1 LQRIRRDPFIEHPLP
16 SRPRRMAIGAAP
28 TILCLVVLAGCAA
41 KKSGEPVAT
50 NVKVEHV
57 AYREFADSIRITNGT
72 IEAIVVPSIGG
83 RLMRL
88 AMVGGNNV
96 LWENP
101 TVPISQAGQSGSWG
115 GEKSWPWPQ
124 DQWLQRTGRAWPPP
138 PASDQYPYDCQIRS
152 NGARLISKTLQGYD
166 ARIVREFTVASR
178 GAEMTEE
185 ISLEP
190 AGPAAGQTPAAVWS
204 IAEVPV
210 TKQIFARQ
218 SDQTLRPLGFAP
230 WPGPPEVI
238 DGILILDRPADSKS
252 KIGLNA
258 DLLAVVLGRQLLSI
272 EIRGVQPPA
281 AGYVPGEKAQLYA
294 EPDSSP
300 EVLGLGGFTELEF
313 TSPTGTVGAA
323 PVRMTTVWRLEPLTQ
338 AEADDPAAIAR
349 KLSARE
355 HR

>member
-1 LQRIRRDPFIEHPLP
+1 
-16 SRPRRMAIGAAP
+16 M
-28 TILCLVVLAGCAA
+28 
-41 KKSGEPVAT
+41 AT
-50 NVKVEHV
+50 NVRVEHV
-57 AYREFADSIRITNGT
+57 AYREFADSLRITNGT

-83 RLMRL
+83 RLMRF

-96 LWENP
+96 LWKNP
-101 TVPISQAGQSGSWG
+101 TVPTSQAGQSGHWG
-115 GEKSWPWPQ
+115 GEISWPWPQ

-138 PASDQYPYDCQIRS
+138 PASDQYPYDCQIQS
-152 NGARLISKTLQGYD
+152 NGVRLISQTLHGYD
-166 ARIVREFTVASR
+166 ARIVRQFTLASR

-190 AGPAAGQTPAAVWS
+190 AGPAAGQLPAAVWS

-210 TKQIFARQ
+210 TKNIFARQ
-218 SDQTLRPLGFAP
+218 PGQTLRRLGFAP
-230 WPGPPEVI
+230 WPGPPKVI
-238 DGILILDRPADSKS
+238 GGILILDRPAETKS
-252 KIGLNA
+252 KVGLDA

-272 EIRGVQPPA
+272 EIRSVWPA
-281 AGYVPGEKAQLYA
+281 VGYVPGEKAQLYS

-323 PVRMTTVWRLEPLTQ
+323 PVRMTTVWKLEPLTQ
-338 AEADDPAAIAR
+338 AEADDPVAIAR